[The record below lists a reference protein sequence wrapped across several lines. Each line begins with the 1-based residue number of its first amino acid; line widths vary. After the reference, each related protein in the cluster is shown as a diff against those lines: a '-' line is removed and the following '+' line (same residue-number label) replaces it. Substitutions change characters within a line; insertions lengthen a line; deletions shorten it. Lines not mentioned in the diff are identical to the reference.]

1 MPSRHSAA
9 AFDDMPN
16 QGFRFMPAADERL
29 HVATSLSDALA
40 ALADR
45 GRSGAPL
52 AGATWIMRAPL
63 RQERQD
69 WSPDVSYVAIS
80 KIEELRRVEILDSEI
95 SIGCCVTHAELALC
109 LLPLPD
115 CRALAQAAAR
125 SANPAIRGVATVG
138 GNLCASPFAAADLIP
153 ALICL
158 EAEIEL
164 ATPKGSE
171 RVSIE
176 RFLELRSHLEP
187 GRLVRRVLVPR
198 NACRRSAHLRL
209 PLRKAG
215 DYPVAIVSIA
225 TALGRDGV
233 VESARVAV
241 GSVEPAARRW
251 ERLEADLI
259 GRSLDSGWA
268 AGKAESY
275 CEDFR
280 GRDGVDAP
288 GWYRLKVLP
297 NLVRRAVDAIRE
309 QH

>member
-1 MPSRHSAA
+1 
-9 AFDDMPN
+9 
-16 QGFRFMPAADERL
+16 MPAADERL

-45 GRSGAPL
+45 GHSGAPL

-63 RQERQD
+63 REERQD
-69 WSPDVSYVAIS
+69 WSQDRSYVAIS
-80 KIEELRRVEILDSEI
+80 KIEELRHVDILDSEI
-95 SIGCCVTHAELALC
+95 SIGSCVTHAELALC
-109 LLPLPD
+109 LAALPD

-138 GNLCASPFAAADLIP
+138 GNLCASGFAAADLIP

-164 ATPKGSE
+164 AAQNGAE
-171 RVSIE
+171 RVSMA
-176 RFLELRSHLEP
+176 RFLELRTNLGPE
-187 GRLVRRVLVPR
+187 RIVRRVLVPR
-198 NACRRSAHLRL
+198 RAGRRSAHLRL

-225 TALGRDGV
+225 AALGREGLV
-233 VESARVAV
+233 ASARVAV

-251 ERLEADLI
+251 RRLEADLI
-259 GRSLDSGWA
+259 GRPLDSGWA
-268 AGKAESY
+268 AGQAESY
-275 CEDFR
+275 SEDFQ
-280 GRDGVDAP
+280 GRDAVEAP
-288 GWYRLKVLP
+288 GWYRVKVLP

>member
-1 MPSRHSAA
+1 MPL
-9 AFDDMPN
+9 
-16 QGFRFMPAADERL
+16 ADERL

-63 RQERQD
+63 REERQD
-69 WSPDVSYVAIS
+69 WSQDRSYVAIS
-80 KIEELRRVEILDSEI
+80 KIEELRHVEILDSEI
-95 SIGCCVTHAELALC
+95 SIGSCVTHAELALC
-109 LLPLPD
+109 LAPLPD

-138 GNLCASPFAAADLIP
+138 GNLCASAFAAADLIP

-158 EAEIEL
+158 EAEVEL
-164 ATPKGSE
+164 TTPKGSE
-171 RVSIE
+171 RVSME
-176 RFLELRSHLEP
+176 RFLEARTHLEP
-187 GRLVRRVLVPR
+187 GRLIRRVFVPR

-225 TALGRDGV
+225 AALGRDGLV
-233 VESARVAV
+233 ASARVAV

-251 ERLEADLI
+251 KRLEADLI

-275 CEDFR
+275 SEDFR
-280 GRDGVDAP
+280 GRDGVEAP
-288 GWYRLKVLP
+288 GWYRVKVLP
-297 NLVRRAVDAIRE
+297 TLVRRAVDAIQE